1 MCIRDS
7 SYLLVAIS
15 AVLMFRVWRQT
26 RGEQR
31 RLALL
36 VFIGVL
42 LPVGGN
48 VIYQIALLTDLPLYV
63 DLTVLAF
70 ALSVILF
77 TWGWLRL
84 RLADLVPELIE
95 PAPVSVDVDVANLAH
110 NTQRR
115 ILNLV
120 SLALAVL
127 LFLALVPILT
137 LLFRDGP
144 DNWPFM
150 VAYIA
155 LYALVVGVA
164 LSRNAAYGPRA
175 AGLAA
180 VYLGLL
186 MLDVRINGLT
196 PAAGLYICLLY
207 TSRCV

>member
-1 MCIRDS
+1 MCIRDRLYTNPGVVDNGS
-7 SYLLVAIS
+7 FVAFAAERGPAFYVHVAYSYLLVAIS

-120 SLALAVL
+120 SLGLAVL
-127 LFLALVPILT
+127 LF
-137 LLFRDGP
+137 
-144 DNWPFM
+144 
-150 VAYIA
+150 VARW
-155 LYALVVGVA
+155 V
-164 LSRNAAYGPRA
+164 
-175 AGLAA
+175 
-180 VYLGLL
+180 
-186 MLDVRINGLT
+186 
-196 PAAGLYICLLY
+196 
-207 TSRCV
+207 